1 VTKGL
6 EQLFQIAREV
16 ESASLEL
23 QRAEAKHC
31 KTVVDL
37 TVQREESRKT
47 VLKANLALRKA
58 KEDQRVLFG
67 ALDAQEA
74 ESAADVQS
82 KLLVWEKHI
91 ENQSR
96 ENLLIQQSVGG
107 SVRSLVPSNLSSSS
121 SAEDKTGKLHQ
132 HDVSTMK
139 HRATKGKHAGS
150 AAKLNGRSDENLPPD
165 DFTFRD

>member
-1 VTKGL
+1 VTNGL
-6 EQLFQIAREV
+6 EQLRQLAREV

-23 QRAEAKHC
+23 QCVEAKHC

-37 TVQREESRKT
+37 TAQREESRNK

-58 KEDQRVLFG
+58 KADQRELFS

-74 ESAADVQS
+74 ESAANVQL

-96 ENLLIQQSVGG
+96 ESMLIQQSVGG
-107 SVRSLVPSNLSSSS
+107 SVRSLVPSDLSSSN

-139 HRATKGKHAGS
+139 HCATKAEHAAS

-165 DFTFRD
+165 DFTFHD